1 MKKCWKHCIL
11 VSVFGMVYVI
21 VYLSL
26 LITYHCICI
35 CAVVLQMSFY
45 VLWKKF
51 YTDFVFFTIL
61 GFFYHFSRMSR
72 RDIVILIELYLS
84 VCQCTG
90 SMMVLLCRTAS
101 CRL

>member
-1 MKKCWKHCIL
+1 MVKKCWKHCIL

-51 YTDFVFFTIL
+51 YTDFVFFYYFRL
-61 GFFYHFSRMSR
+61 F
-72 RDIVILIELYLS
+72 LS
-84 VCQCTG
+84 
-90 SMMVLLCRTAS
+90 LLTYVTS
-101 CRL
+101 GYSYFD